1 MLGVA
6 AGACEVTWQ
15 DPSEALNRAELP
27 VELLRV
33 PVLRS
38 LFRRATAL
46 EKLGRE
52 TEVTAKLTQEFLVA
66 THP

>member
-1 MLGVA
+1 M
-6 AGACEVTWQ
+6 
-15 DPSEALNRAELP
+15 
-27 VELLRV
+27 
-33 PVLRS
+33 LRS